1 MGSTPKT
8 LRGRSPREQVVLGAC
23 PNCGTAR
30 VVMPCSDPRCDAWF
44 MVCDCNDAV
53 ETSYSCG
60 GRCESCRALD
70 SEERPPWEP
79 PTWRPARTARGE
91 FRTPYTKHASR
102 GRAAVTSHRD
112 HARRPSRGT
121 KGGA

>member
-1 MGSTPKT
+1 MGSYPKA
-8 LRGRSPREQVVLGAC
+8 LRGRMPREQVVLGAC

-44 MVCDCNDAV
+44 SVCECNDAI

-70 SEERPPWEP
+70 SEERPPREP
-79 PTWRPARTARGE
+79 PTWHPARNSRGE
-91 FRTPYTKHASR
+91 FRTPYAPHLTR
-102 GRAAVTSHRD
+102 GRAASASHRG
-112 HARRPSRGT
+112 HGRRT